1 MAHDDITSASGR
13 QLYRVAVATGDA
25 KPLIVDDTYYHGYFE
40 FDPGLTQLVLQRFPQ
55 PDGSPTDSQIVPE
68 IWVYNT
74 ENDSLIQVASN
85 AFLPQ
90 WVP

>member
-1 MAHDDITSASGR
+1 MASAAGLAPASQSR
-13 QLYRVAVATGDA
+13 ADVEA
-25 KPLIVDDTYYHGYFE
+25 YYHGYFE

-74 ENDSLIQVASN
+74 ENDSLVQVASN